1 MTSVRRVES
10 EQVRRDQILAAS
22 RKVLAE
28 KGYDNTI
35 VSDIAKEA
43 GIAQGTFYLYFPT
56 KKSVIVA
63 LGQQLMEVVAP
74 KVARTYSPELTF
86 EEHLRVF
93 IEVIFEAGKEN
104 ADLCLLMSVGAESA
118 NAELKA
124 QMAAQGNPISAH
136 LYRMFHQGVERGEV
150 ARLDIEMAIRML
162 MGLMKAGIQE
172 AYCFSSPGE
181 SGRVKDTFMAMMV
194 NAFKRP

>member
-10 EQVRRDQILAAS
+10 EQVRRDQILVAA

-63 LGQQLMEVVAP
+63 LGMQLMETVAP
-74 KVARTYSPELTF
+74 RVARTYSPELTF
-86 EEHLRVF
+86 EESLRAF
-93 IEVIFEAGKEN
+93 IEVIFEVGRDN
-104 ADLCLLMSVGAESA
+104 SDLCRLMSVGAESVQV
-118 NAELKA
+118 EFKA
-124 QMAAQGNPISAH
+124 GMTAQGDPISAH
-136 LYRMFHQGVERGEV
+136 LYRMFHQGVERGEI
-150 ARLDIEMAIRML
+150 APLDIEMAIRVL
-162 MGLMKAGIQE
+162 LGLMKAGIQE
-172 AYCFSSPGE
+172 AYCFSSEGE
-181 SGRVKDTFMAMMV
+181 SGRIKDTFTEMMV